1 MSVQEA
7 LSLHDREKFKGDN
20 KSISFLK
27 KIRQSEPQVWIEAFS
42 ALQLIFLFF
51 SQENELRKA
60 LIPFIG
66 GSSTFILNSI
76 SFLY

>member
-1 MSVQEA
+1 MS
-7 LSLHDREKFKGDN
+7 
-20 KSISFLK
+20 
-27 KIRQSEPQVWIEAFS
+27 FS

-66 GSSTFILNSI
+66 IR
-76 SFLY
+76 